1 MNDDIPNL
9 KIERMDAGVGDGL
22 ILLEQDDNSGNV
34 ASVAIHPIHL
44 RYMAE
49 KFGLVETGDPHAR
62 KTIATLT
69 RRLRL
74 LRERIDHL
82 GDYLTNFSD
91 HAHAN
96 LDYELTYITAT
107 AALADEF
114 CAELDE
120 PAPSVDSARPASAAP
135 SAVVPGGLPGQSSL
149 I

>member
-9 KIERMDAGVGDGL
+9 KIERMEDGIGQGL
-22 ILLEQDDNSGNV
+22 ILLEQDDNSGNI

-62 KTIATLT
+62 KTVATLT
-69 RRLRL
+69 RRLFL
-74 LRERIDHL
+74 LRDRIDHL
-82 GDYLTNFSD
+82 GDYLTNNSD

-120 PAPSVDSARPASAAP
+120 PAASVDSSGPASAAP
-135 SAVVPGGLPGQSSL
+135 PAVVPDGVVAQSSQ